1 MPPTCSAMHCVTCWT
16 RACGAAAEGFV
27 PDSRRQ
33 HQETSPMRPSS
44 PLRRK
49 AIATAGWL
57 ALASAPAFAQ
67 APAVQK
73 PQYGGELAEKWE
85 MKQNPLRVEV
95 QLRKGV
101 MFPAKAGVMESREF
115 VADDV
120 VFSYD
125 YLNKSPKKIPGYFD
139 HVDKVEATGKHSVT
153 FFLKQYNSEWD
164 YRFGWGYYSGIIP
177 KEGVTA
183 GAA

>member
-57 ALASAPAFAQ
+57 ALAIAPAFAQ

-73 PQYGGELAEKWE
+73 PQYGGELNIGNVFATVSPMSSDPAAWAWKHSQDTGLAYE
-85 MKQNPLRVEV
+85 QLFSAD
-95 QLRKGV
+95 LRKARRNGGPYN
-101 MFPAKAGVMESREF
+101 FT
-115 VADDV
+115 ADAWLPSD
-120 VFSYD
+120 
-125 YLNKSPKKIPGYFD
+125 GM
-139 HVDKVEATGKHSVT
+139 
-153 FFLKQYNSEWD
+153 
-164 YRFGWGYYSGIIP
+164 R
-177 KEGVTA
+177 
-183 GAA
+183 